1 MTWPNEA
8 WLGKTAHV
16 RPLLARATANHDAPR
31 PVSHLSTPGRPV
43 GFLGGIIGHRID
55 DILELSMRGRH
66 VGLRKA
72 ASLLV
77 ESHMDDPA
85 P

>member
-1 MTWPNEA
+1 M
-8 WLGKTAHV
+8 
-16 RPLLARATANHDAPR
+16 
-31 PVSHLSTPGRPV
+31 
-43 GFLGGIIGHRID
+43 GFLSGNIGHRID
-55 DILELSMRGRH
+55 DILALSMRGRH
-66 VGLRKA
+66 VCLRKA